1 MSLLRALYRAVPARP
16 QRGVLA
22 VAGAAVACAA
32 LVACAMRANSPDTP
46 ATAPAGAAPPAA
58 SNESEWPVYNKT
70 YEGVRFS
77 TLKQI
82 NRSNVANLRPIC
94 AAQLGDAGA
103 FQPGPVIIGDTMYV
117 TTANSTVALDP
128 VSCDI
133 RWQNIYENEEQ
144 PVFSTNRGVAYADG
158 RVFRGTSDGRL
169 LCIDAGTG
177 KTVWKVKAA
186 DPMEGEFFS
195 AAPIA
200 WKGMLFLGIAGSDWV
215 VRGRMMAFDTA
226 TGLEKWR
233 FYTIPEGDEP
243 GADTWKRSGSVP
255 VGGGGSWSTYTL
267 DPGTGELF
275 IPVGNPAPD
284 LRPDLRE
291 GTNLY
296 TNSLLVLDALT
307 GKLRWYF
314 QMAPSDGLDL
324 DLGAAPALFTGAGGV
339 PMVSAGSKDGF
350 LYGIDRTTHLLSYRT
365 AVTTVKNGGGL
376 KMAPVEGQEFCPG
389 YLGGVEWNGPAV
401 DPRDQ
406 SVFVGSVDWCMF
418 YKPGNN
424 LPQKEHGVPH
434 LGTIVIVPP
443 KVIGKGWVTA
453 VDGNSGK
460 IRWQYHASAP
470 IVAALTPT
478 AGGLVFGG
486 DAVGHF
492 LVFDSRTGDVLL
504 DRDMGGSMNGGIVTY
519 EMKGTQYVAVTSGST
534 SRSGLG
540 NSGMPT
546 VTIFALGGDSTPMH
560 QTKVAVDPM
569 RERMA
574 KLDAHGR
581 GEYMFGQFCATC
593 HAPDGSGGIGPDLH
607 VYKEAAVVAGFIK
620 APIAPM
626 PRMYPG
632 LLTDQDVADLADFVA
647 QLKAPVPAP
656 AADAAH

>member
-1 MSLLRALYRAVPARP
+1 
-16 QRGVLA
+16 
-22 VAGAAVACAA
+22 
-32 LVACAMRANSPDTP
+32 
-46 ATAPAGAAPPAA
+46 
-58 SNESEWPVYNKT
+58 
-70 YEGVRFS
+70 VRFS